1 MVEPIK
7 FFENNGETG
16 LSEAMVSPEHFR
28 VSVNPDGT
36 AGKMNPGKD
45 IYQHRKRER
54 IILWKKFAN
63 YMIAYGRDEA
73 PPAEEVDIAGAMSP
87 GQKGTMAE
95 LVTFYQRFGDV
106 GCWVFCDGHLQV
118 RCWSAYI
125 VTNMTDTNVSCS
137 STFQITPRSCWIQR
151 EHGATSGISR
161 RRQQIN

>member
-1 MVEPIK
+1 MLPPAGVFIRGAERHILRRQDEAYLDRHQPVPMTQPIK
-7 FFENNGETG
+7 FFENNGEGG
-16 LSEAMVSPEHFR
+16 LAEVTVSPEHFR
-28 VSVNPDGT
+28 VPVAEDGT
-36 AGKMNPGKD
+36 PGKMNPGKD

-73 PPAEEVDIAGAMSP
+73 VPAEEIGAAGAMSP

-118 RCWSAYI
+118 CDVQS
-125 VTNMTDTNVSCS
+125 
-137 STFQITPRSCWIQR
+137 
-151 EHGATSGISR
+151 
-161 RRQQIN
+161 INNI